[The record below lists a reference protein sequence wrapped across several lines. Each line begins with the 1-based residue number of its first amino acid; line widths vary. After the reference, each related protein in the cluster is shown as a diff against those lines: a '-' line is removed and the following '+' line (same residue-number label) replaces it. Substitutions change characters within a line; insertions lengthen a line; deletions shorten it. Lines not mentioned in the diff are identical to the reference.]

1 MNYREQFFK
10 NGYVVIPNCLSC
22 TELGEIAKI
31 IQIIR
36 TNDSYKTPFKITDSY
51 RAQFEQYLN
60 PRLTHHKLNNFISH
74 REIMKNIYSIL
85 STNKV
90 RVWQDQILIK
100 PTGGKPT
107 VAHQDLPFWPWNS
120 SDGVSVWI
128 PIHGSTYEGGTLGFI
143 PGSHRL
149 GLKERIDIIHEKDH
163 RLLTHPKLIDIEPH
177 FVEVPAG
184 SVVLH
189 HPLIVHL
196 SSPNISDKERMVY
209 SVVYFRDGMRR
220 TAQGKHFILDKDGI
234 LPGEIIDGEGT
245 PLVSRL

>member
-1 MNYREQFFK
+1 MSYRDLFLK
-10 NGYVVIPNCLSC
+10 NGYVVIPNCLSAD
-22 TELGEIAKI
+22 ELGEIARI
-31 IQIIR
+31 IQTIR
-36 TNDSYKTPFKITDSY
+36 TSSSYKTPFKTTESY

-60 PRLTHHKLNNFISH
+60 PRLTHHKLNNFVSH

-100 PTGGKPT
+100 PSGGKPT
-107 VAHQDLPFWPWNS
+107 IAHQDLPFWPWRS

-128 PIHGSTYEGGTLGFI
+128 PIYGSTYDSGTLGFI

-149 GLKERIDIIHEKDH
+149 GLKERIDIVHEKEH
-163 RLLTHPKLIDIEPH
+163 HLLTHPKLRGMEAH
-177 FVEVPAG
+177 YVEVPAG
-184 SVVLH
+184 SIVLH
-189 HPLIVHL
+189 HPLTVHL
-196 SSPNISDKERMVY
+196 SSPNISDIERMVY

-220 TAQGKHFILDKDGI
+220 SAEGKHFIVDEDGI
-234 LPGEIIDGEGT
+234 LPGKRIDGVRT

>member
-1 MNYREQFFK
+1 
-10 NGYVVIPNCLSC
+10 
-22 TELGEIAKI
+22 
-31 IQIIR
+31 
-36 TNDSYKTPFKITDSY
+36 
-51 RAQFEQYLN
+51 
-60 PRLTHHKLNNFISH
+60 
-74 REIMKNIYSIL
+74 MKNVYSIL

-90 RVWQDQILIK
+90 RIWQDQILIK
-100 PTGGKPT
+100 SSGGKPT
-107 VAHQDLPFWPWNS
+107 IAHQDLPFWPWNS

-149 GLKERIDIIHEKDH
+149 GLKERIDIVHEKDD
-163 RLLTHPKLIDIEPH
+163 RLLTHPKLMDMEPH

-184 SVVLH
+184 SIVLH
-189 HPLIVHL
+189 HPLTVHL

-220 TAQGKHFILDKDGI
+220 STKGRHFIVDEDGI
-234 LPGEIIDGEGT
+234 KPGERIDGMRT

>member
-10 NGYVVIPNCLSC
+10 DGYVVIPNCLSC

-36 TNDSYKTPFKITDSY
+36 TNDSYKTPFKTTDSY

-60 PRLTHHKLNNFISH
+60 PRVTHEELNLFVSH
-74 REIMKNIYSIL
+74 REIMKNVYSIL

-100 PTGGKPT
+100 PSGGKST
-107 VAHQDLPFWPWNS
+107 IAHQDLPFWPWS
-120 SDGVSVWI
+120 SSQGVSVWI
-128 PIHGSTYEGGTLGFI
+128 PLYGSTYEGGTLGFI

-149 GLKERIDIIHEKDH
+149 GLKERIDIVNEKEH
-163 RLLTHPKLIDIEPH
+163 RLLTHPTLVGMEPH

-184 SVVLH
+184 SIVLH
-189 HPLIVHL
+189 HPLTVHL
-196 SSPNISDKERMVY
+196 SSPNISDKERIVY
-209 SVVYFRDGMRR
+209 SVVYFRDGMTRSNK
-220 TAQGKHFILDKDGI
+220 GEHFIVDRDGI
-234 LPGEIIDGEGT
+234 KQGERIDGKRA

>member
-1 MNYREQFFK
+1 MNYKDKFFRD
-10 NGYVVIPNCLSC
+10 GYVVIPNCLSC
-22 TELGEIAKI
+22 DELGEIARI
-31 IQIIR
+31 ILTVR
-36 TNDSYKTPFKITDSY
+36 ANGSYKTPFKTTNSY

-60 PRLTHHKLNNFISH
+60 PRLTHHKLNMFVSH
-74 REIMKNIYSIL
+74 REIMKNVYSIL

-100 PTGGKPT
+100 PSGGKPT
-107 VAHQDLPFWPWNS
+107 IAHQDLPFWPWNS

-128 PIHGSTYEGGTLGFI
+128 PIYGSTYDGGTLGFI

-149 GLKERIDIIHEKDH
+149 GLKERIDIVHEKEH
-163 RLLTHPKLIDIEPH
+163 SLLTHPKLMNMEPH

-184 SVVLH
+184 SIVLH
-189 HPLIVHL
+189 HPLTVHL

-220 TAQGKHFILDKDGI
+220 SIKGGHFIVDEDKI
-234 LPGEIIDGEGT
+234 KPGERIDGVRT